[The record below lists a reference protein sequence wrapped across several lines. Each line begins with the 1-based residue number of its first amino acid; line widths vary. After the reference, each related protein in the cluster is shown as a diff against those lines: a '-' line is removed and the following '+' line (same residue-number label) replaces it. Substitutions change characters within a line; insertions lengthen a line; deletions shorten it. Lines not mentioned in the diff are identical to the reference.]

1 VEVEKARIVVDGL
14 KEAGINF
21 TVGLPDSQFH
31 EVYEQILEDPALKY
45 VGAGN
50 EAEGTAIAMGA
61 WFGGKKPA
69 LIIATSGLLVATFS
83 LARLHLK
90 EIPLLV
96 VIPYRGDLGDPRWM
110 GIYKQFT
117 EPMLNTMDIPFK
129 VVSQASEMKKTIA
142 ECQVCTEA
150 WLKPVAV
157 LVTGEALW

>member
-1 VEVEKARIVVDGL
+1 MEVEKARAVVEGL
-14 KEAGINF
+14 KSAGINF
-21 TVGLPDSQFH
+21 TVALPDSQFH
-31 EVYEQILEDPALKY
+31 EVYELLVADPSLKY

-50 EAEGTAIAMGA
+50 EGEGAAIAMGA

-90 EIPLLV
+90 EVPLLI

-117 EPMLNTMDIPFK
+117 EPMLDTMDIPYK
-129 VVSQASEMKKTIA
+129 VISRTDEMKKTIA
-142 ECQVCTEA
+142 ECQVCAEA

-157 LVTGEALW
+157 LITGEALW

>member
-1 VEVEKARIVVDGL
+1 
-14 KEAGINF
+14 
-21 TVGLPDSQFH
+21 
-31 EVYEQILEDPALKY
+31 
-45 VGAGN
+45 
-50 EAEGTAIAMGA
+50 M
-61 WFGGKKPA
+61 
-69 LIIATSGLLVATFS
+69 VATFS

-129 VVSQASEMKKTIA
+129 VVSRTSEMKKTIA